1 MIRRTPAAGTNAEA
15 AEFAARHPL
24 GLGVSYGTFPL
35 MAKAIPQPIRRG
47 RRTRT
52 AASPGNAF
60 RATAIATPTGRWPCR
75 LPGWSIWTSVSW
87 NWAVPPICV
96 LEGRANIGSGA
107 GRMPRLF
114 QADAENRRVRRAGM
128 KKQPPPDLPA
138 WPETAW

>member
-1 MIRRTPAAGTNAEA
+1 MTVPPTTQVDQPYSAGAAQEKKAPLADMIRRTPAAGTNAEA

-60 RATAIATPTGRWPCR
+60 RATAIATPTGR
-75 LPGWSIWTSVSW
+75 
-87 NWAVPPICV
+87 
-96 LEGRANIGSGA
+96 
-107 GRMPRLF
+107 
-114 QADAENRRVRRAGM
+114 
-128 KKQPPPDLPA
+128 
-138 WPETAW
+138 